1 MKRTVLLLIASV
13 VFSLS
18 AGAQIV
24 SSHYY
29 DIYGAPYFRVDVLK
43 SSQSSGDPEQF
54 FPSERGDHG
63 MGVNV
68 SLGYYI
74 PLFRSNF
81 FYAPEIALTARL
93 GNDKANS
100 EDKYYA
106 SYFGLGLKAV
116 PLQFG
121 YSFEVSPSFTINP
134 KIGAG
139 VTYLPLG
146 SRSYHGEGNTEKG
159 KWEGTV
165 NPVELIGCDFVL
177 REKNLILSVILES
190 GEYVQADV
198 GLGVLF

>member
-24 SSHYY
+24 SSHFY
-29 DIYGAPYFRVDVLK
+29 DVYGSPYFRVDVMK
-43 SSQSSGDPEQF
+43 SSESGGSPDQF
-54 FPSERGDHG
+54 FPTSRGDHG
-63 MGVNV
+63 VGVNAA
-68 SLGYYI
+68 LGYYI

-81 FYAPEIALTARL
+81 FYAPEIALTARF
-93 GNDKANS
+93 GNDKVTS
-100 EDKYYA
+100 GDKDYY

-121 YSFEVSPSFTINP
+121 YSFEVSPSFSINP
-134 KIGAG
+134 RLGMG

-146 SRSYHGEGNTEKG
+146 SETYHSEGSTESSKR
-159 KWEGTV
+159 EGSI

-177 REKNLILSVILES
+177 RDKNLILSVVLES
-190 GEYVQADV
+190 GEYVQAGV